1 MTGNDK
7 KEDPARGQDNDDKG
21 SDNGKGKQPVLP
33 QAVEE
38 PKVASKMSNDA
49 IQTLL
54 DLNPT
59 LRNELS
65 GLSKDQV
72 KEALRKMDIAELL
85 TGLSVNPKN
94 QKDMASYKF
103 WKTQPVIHFDETN
116 KKDIED
122 GPIKMIDPSKVSK
135 EPDALIEGFE
145 WATLDLDEPKQLKE
159 LYDLLAGHYVEDVNA
174 MFRFNYS
181 TSFLNW
187 ALKSPGW
194 KKNWHVGVRAVKSQK
209 LVASICGIPVTIN
222 VRGKSLKVVEINF
235 LCIHKKLR
243 SKRLAP
249 VLIKE
254 ITRRAYVDGTFQAV
268 YTVGSVIPTPVSVCR
283 YYHRALN
290 WPKLYDVGF
299 SPLPRGSTK
308 QRQVIK
314 YKLPDHTSTRGL
326 RPMEKR
332 DVDAVHDLLT
342 RYLKRS
348 KLHQE
353 FSKEEVAHL
362 MIHPPSEDQ
371 TVWATAQLDGGV
383 NEKNLPDEKRRGGIG
398 MILV

>member
-72 KEALRKMDIAELL
+72 KETLRKMDIAELL

-187 ALKSPGW
+187 
-194 KKNWHVGVRAVKSQK
+194 
-209 LVASICGIPVTIN
+209 
-222 VRGKSLKVVEINF
+222 
-235 LCIHKKLR
+235 
-243 SKRLAP
+243 
-249 VLIKE
+249 
-254 ITRRAYVDGTFQAV
+254 
-268 YTVGSVIPTPVSVCR
+268 
-283 YYHRALN
+283 
-290 WPKLYDVGF
+290 
-299 SPLPRGSTK
+299 
-308 QRQVIK
+308 
-314 YKLPDHTSTRGL
+314 
-326 RPMEKR
+326 
-332 DVDAVHDLLT
+332 
-342 RYLKRS
+342 
-348 KLHQE
+348 
-353 FSKEEVAHL
+353 
-362 MIHPPSEDQ
+362 
-371 TVWATAQLDGGV
+371 
-383 NEKNLPDEKRRGGIG
+383 
-398 MILV
+398 